1 MSYPG
6 ITAKFQHIDIPFVIG
21 LGDSVMVK
29 VWRSLVVDPSD
40 RRMALI
46 NAHIEEHGMV
56 LHEREVKPSDKS
68 LYGRVEES
76 LYLVPEARNLLLQF
90 PDGES
95 SDG

>member
-46 NAHIEEHGMV
+46 NAHI
-56 LHEREVKPSDKS
+56 
-68 LYGRVEES
+68 
-76 LYLVPEARNLLLQF
+76 
-90 PDGES
+90 
-95 SDG
+95 